1 MPLPPADEGEQ
12 PKLEFSVVECLLFAF
27 HHLVKG
33 RHIGF
38 LTAEENTD
46 RLKDFRQRSVEV
58 TKVSRGQTFVY
69 TSEKED
75 LEVMVLPRNPE
86 Y

>member
-27 HHLVKG
+27 HQLVKG
-33 RHIGF
+33 RHMDF
-38 LTAEENTD
+38 LTSEENAD

-58 TKVSRGQTFVY
+58 MGSNINYVKCQGHSV
-69 TSEKED
+69 
-75 LEVMVLPRNPE
+75 
-86 Y
+86 

>member
-12 PKLEFSVVECLLFAF
+12 PKLEFSVVECLLFSF

-33 RHIGF
+33 RHVAF
-38 LTAEENTD
+38 LTADENAD

-58 TKVSRGQTFVY
+58 IKVSRGQIFVPLRKK
-69 TSEKED
+69 TSRKD
-75 LEVMVLPRNPE
+75 IQILPI
-86 Y
+86 